1 MRICMK
7 RRFIITLFIS
17 LLALSTVFSKG
28 CVWKVEGKTNTV
40 YLVGSI
46 HLLDKSAYPLPASME
61 AAYTNSPNLVFELN
75 LDSSATR
82 RAQTFIFSRAVFQ
95 NGKTLESVLSPKT
108 FHLTDSIA
116 ASLGMPIQKL
126 SMFKPWMVSVSL
138 MVLKLQ
144 KLGFNPNYGLDRY
157 FFSKAK
163 KDGKH
168 VLNFETLKE
177 QIGFIDSLPMKLQ
190 QDMIFQMAN
199 EFETLQTEMD
209 KMIIAWK
216 TGDVATLEAITF
228 KSFETVPDLKETL
241 LIRRN
246 KGWFT
251 KIVSF
256 LQDSQNYCVVAGVG
270 HMIGPDGLVRMLQK
284 AGFKV
289 KQL

>member
-1 MRICMK
+1 MK

-40 YLVGSI
+40 YLIGSI
-46 HLLDKSAYPLPASME
+46 HVLGKSAYPLPASME
-61 AAYTNSPNLVFELN
+61 DAYTKSPNLVFELN

-82 RAQTFIFSRAVFQ
+82 RAQTFIFSRAVFP

-116 ASLGMPIQKL
+116 ARLGMPIQKL
-126 SMFKPWMVSVSL
+126 SMFKPWMVSVTL
-138 MVLKLQ
+138 MMLKLQ
-144 KLGFNPNYGLDRY
+144 RLGFDPNYGLDRY

-168 VLNFETLKE
+168 VLNLETLKE

-209 KMIIAWK
+209 KMITAWK
-216 TGDVATLEAITF
+216 TGNTATLEAITF
-228 KSFETVPDLKETL
+228 KSFETVPDLKQTL
-241 LIRRN
+241 LIGRN
-246 KGWFT
+246 KHWFT

-284 AGFKV
+284 AGFTV